1 MEPPLNFELVGA
13 VVADP
18 ESAPAVA
25 LDPATVIV
33 LTWPPALVW
42 TETVDEVLVVVSD
55 EVDEVDV
62 ELDVEVDDDDEVVVE
77 VVEPPAV
84 LVTSL
89 PVISR

>member
-1 MEPPLNFELVGA
+1 ML
-13 VVADP
+13 ADP

-55 EVDEVDV
+55 EVDEVEV
-62 ELDVEVDDDDEVVVE
+62 ELELDVEVDDDEVVVE

>member
-1 MEPPLNFELVGA
+1 MVL
-13 VVADP
+13 ADP

-55 EVDEVDV
+55 EVD
-62 ELDVEVDDDDEVVVE
+62 
-77 VVEPPAV
+77 
-84 LVTSL
+84 
-89 PVISR
+89 